1 MQWHFFTMLVDQF
14 LQYILASRGLS
25 PRTAEI
31 YGDALRDLERFTRT
45 TDEGITWQT
54 MPTDMV
60 RRWMAA
66 SMERGLSPRTVRQQ
80 IAAVRSF
87 YRYLLREGIVKVD
100 PVHTLMP
107 PKADKP
113 LPTFLKRNEVEMLL
127 SGITYAPTYVGQR
140 NRTIIA
146 LLCHT
151 GIRASELLG
160 LRPADIDLQ
169 ECTLKVTGKRNK
181 QRIVPFRPE
190 LRDILLSYYR
200 VREEHLKKK
209 ALNLPPLSPSDSSPL
224 REDDTYESLFL
235 TNKGGALKYR
245 ELDSIVNEVL
255 SAVTTQKKRSPH
267 VLRHTFA
274 TLMLDNGGDLEAI
287 QHLLGHENIA
297 TTEIYTHTSFAELRQ
312 QYAQAHPHAK

>member
-1 MQWHFFTMLVDQF
+1 MLVTQF

-31 YGDALRDLERFTRT
+31 YGDALRDLERFTQR

-66 SMERGLSPRTVRQQ
+66 GMERGLSPRSVRQQ
-80 IAAVRSF
+80 VAAVRSF
-87 YRYLLREGIVKVD
+87 YRYLLREGIVEVD

-113 LPTFLKRNEVEMLL
+113 LPTFLKRQEVEMLL
-127 SGITYAPTYVGQR
+127 SGITYAPTYEGQR

-160 LRPADIDLQ
+160 LHLADIDLN

-181 QRIVPFRPE
+181 QRIVPFRTE

-200 VREEHLKKK
+200 VREEFV
-209 ALNLPPLSPSDSSPL
+209 DSVGSTD
-224 REDDTYESLFL
+224 EGNLFL
-235 TNKGGALKYR
+235 TLRGTALKYSK
-245 ELDSIVNEVL
+245 LHGIVNAVL
-255 SAVTTQKKRSPH
+255 SAVTNQKKRSPH

-287 QHLLGHENIA
+287 QHLLGHEKIA

-312 QYAQAHPHAK
+312 QYAQAHPHAKEGGK